1 MRSDS
6 EQNLSEDIA
15 VLSKSSPCE
24 RMEET
29 TPNLQNCEEK
39 RLPASTHDAQEN
51 RHQEIWSVLEG
62 VWNTMN
68 LYRYGVLKKFR
79 S

>member
-29 TPNLQNCEEK
+29 TPNLQNCKEK

-62 VWNTMN
+62 VWNTMK